1 MANKVSMREYA
12 RLRGVNL
19 SAVQNAIKS
28 GRIHTEPDGKIDV
41 EEANRDW
48 FINTDQSKQRKPDPI
63 FESQIESRPNNMGT
77 FQQVKTAD
85 IYYRAMIAK
94 AKLRVLNGEVVDKKK
109 AAQYAYT
116 LGRSIRDL
124 MLSFPVRYGA
134 IIASELNTDEHT
146 TTLILEKYISEL
158 LSNSEELLNRNL

>member
-48 FINTDQSKQRKPDPI
+48 FINTDQSKH
-63 FESQIESRPNNMGT
+63 
-77 FQQVKTAD
+77 
-85 IYYRAMIAK
+85 
-94 AKLRVLNGEVVDKKK
+94 RVLNGEVVDKKK

-146 TTLILEKYISEL
+146 TTLILEKYIREL
-158 LSNSEELLNRNL
+158 LSNSEERRV

>member
-77 FQQVKTAD
+77 FQQAKTAD

-109 AAQYAYT
+109 AAQNANT

>member
-19 SAVQNAIKS
+19 NAVQTAVKS
-28 GRIHTEPDGKIDV
+28 GRIHTDPDGKIDV

-48 FINTDQSKQRKPDPI
+48 FINTDPAQQRKPDPL
-63 FESQIESRPNNMGT
+63 FEAQVGSRPNNMGT
-77 FQQVKTAD
+77 FQQAKTAD

-109 AAQYAYT
+109 ASNYAYM

-134 IIASELNTDEHT
+134 VIASELGADEHT

-158 LSNSEELLNRNL
+158 LSNSAELLERKL